1 MRVCAIC
8 GKTDKETRI
17 IHSIKYGMNLCK
29 YHQEQFSRKHI
40 LAQNNIVDNK
50 LIINN
55 KEFIFSKKNLPII
68 EYYKWQ
74 IRYIDNIPY
83 VVTSN
88 GHFLLNMLCPHNK
101 DEKIV
106 FKDNNYYNYQL
117 DNLMIYKPKKF
128 KPIIFNRCGY
138 KGIYQSS
145 WHPNKYRYE
154 AVIHNKRISTK
165 EFPRME
171 LVVYLAYLVGKV
183 IFKDNSFDDK
193 ITKEYLNKLN
203 IVDKENIEKY
213 FREKFLVLDV
223 TYPQLWKEFLK
234 DRVFQNKLERSKKG
248 KFYNDI

>member
-1 MRVCAIC
+1 MKVCAIC

-50 LIINN
+50 LIIDN
-55 KEFIFSKKNLPII
+55 KEFIFNKDDLPII

-88 GHFLLNMLCPHNK
+88 GHFLLNMLCKHSDNY
-101 DEKIV
+101 KII
-106 FKDNNYYNYQL
+106 FKDNNYYNYQR
-117 DNLMIYKPKKF
+117 DNLLLIKKHSF
-128 KPIIFNRCGY
+128 KKIKFNRCGY

-154 AVIHNKRISTK
+154 AVINNRRISTK

-183 IFKDNSFDDK
+183 LFNDKTLDDK
-193 ITKEYLNKLN
+193 ITKEYLKKLN
-203 IVDKENIEKY
+203 IVDKENIERY
-213 FREKFLVLDV
+213 FKEKFLILDKSF
-223 TYPQLWKEFLK
+223 QKLWIEYCK
-234 DRVFQNKLERSKKG
+234 DKRFKDKIENSIKNK
-248 KFYNDI
+248 FNNDL